1 MRLSMVIQVG
11 RNAESRCIY
20 WPIYMILY
28 IYVWYIIYNID
39 IYIYLYWGK
48 ISMANFR
55 KLIDDGDGRPKHP
68 ESEVVVK
75 V

>member
-39 IYIYLYWGK
+39 IYWYWGK

-55 KLIDDGDGRPKHP
+55 KLIDDDDDDGRPKHP